1 MDWDPFSVG
10 PFVWDILGYRED
22 GGVFLHIQQMNE
34 LTIEETIA
42 MLYGLKMIAGLSRTE
57 KEVIERAIQ
66 LLEEKGEEDG

>member
-1 MDWDPFSVG
+1 MVCFPSGLVILRVLDP
-10 PFVWDILGYRED
+10 WED